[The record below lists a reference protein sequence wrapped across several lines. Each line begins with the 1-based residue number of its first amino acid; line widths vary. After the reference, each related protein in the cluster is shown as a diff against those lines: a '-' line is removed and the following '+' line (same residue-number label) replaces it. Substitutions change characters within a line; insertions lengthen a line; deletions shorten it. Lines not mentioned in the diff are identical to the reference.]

1 MPIGAG
7 KIIPPRGAYPIP
19 WNLQACYVT
28 WQRGI
33 QVTDAITVANQ
44 LISDERTPP
53 PIAGFNDGGRSHD
66 PRDAGEL

>member
-7 KIIPPRGAYPIP
+7 KRIPPRWAYPIP

-33 QVTDAITVANQ
+33 QVTHAITVANQ
-44 LISDERTPP
+44 LICDERTPP
-53 PIAGFNDGGRSHD
+53 PIAGFDDGGRSHD